1 MRRGLMLRWGCLD
14 AEETK
19 SHVLGAAL
27 PFRRLSPNLGANL
40 LLVTSAKSSSP
51 SRLCLQNCEMGV
63 FISR

>member
-1 MRRGLMLRWGCLD
+1 MLRWGCLD
-14 AEETK
+14 SEETK
-19 SHVLGAAL
+19 SDVLGAAL

-51 SRLCLQNCEMGV
+51 SRLYLQNCETGV